1 MYLPQYIDIY
11 SFVAKKSLIQSWR
24 ARNTPF
30 ELALCPASTKW
41 EVVGISSFSS
51 WATNSRA
58 NLSGHTS
65 SPTPWTTQVLIGPVG
80 PSFSFLTS
88 STKVSGFSNVPFKNN
103 RVSKKDTEVACG
115 KTDSEIW
122 KITNENESYKNFEFS
137 EQDHCALLWDE
148 DYGNIACG
156 ISNLGTEN

>member
-1 MYLPQYIDIY
+1 MFQTKPLDSY
-11 SFVAKKSLIQSWR
+11 SFLAKKSLIQSWR
-24 ARNTPF
+24 ARIVPF

-88 STKVSGFSNVPFKNN
+88 STKVSGSSNVPLKNR
-103 RVSKKDTEVACG
+103 RVSKKDTEVVFSISV
-115 KTDSEIW
+115 SEIW
-122 KITNENESYKNFEFS
+122 KITKWS
-137 EQDHCALLWDE
+137 QLTILVLL
-148 DYGNIACG
+148 G
-156 ISNLGTEN
+156 IKRFNDFLAYLQWIQ